1 MALPAH
7 TVQPASPKA
16 GARRDSR
23 ADSADVLAQRP
34 AAMWIQTV
42 FLFVLAV
49 VFLIPL
55 AWMLVTSVRP
65 DAEITRGVVSWVPHP
80 FTLENYNLILSD
92 AQNPIGR
99 WFFNSAL
106 VSVVATALTLV
117 VTSLAAYAL
126 SRLQFPGREA
136 IFIVLLTSMLIPPVL
151 LTIPLYN
158 EFANAIP
165 NYSLIDTYWPL
176 ILPYASS
183 VFGVFLLRQF
193 YLQIPK
199 ELDEAAMID
208 GAGKFR
214 RWYKVI
220 MPLSKSSMLTLG
232 ILTFMGVYNDY
243 LGPLLFTT
251 SATMRTVTVGIALVT
266 LGSYTSNYGPL
277 MAFSAIAALPVVVI
291 FLLLQRYFIGS
302 STSSGVKG

>member
-1 MALPAH
+1 MAQPAH
-7 TVQPASPKA
+7 TVQPAPPHA
-16 GARRDSR
+16 GTRGRSR
-23 ADSADVLAQRP
+23 ADTADVLAQRP
-34 AAMWIQTV
+34 AAMWIQTG

-55 AWMLVTSVRP
+55 AWMLVTSVRS
-65 DAEITRGVVSWVPHP
+65 DAEITRGVVSWIPRP
-80 FTLENYNLILSD
+80 FTLANYKQILSD

-117 VTSLAAYAL
+117 VASLAAYAL

-220 MPLSKSSMLTLG
+220 MPLSKSSLLTLG
-232 ILTFMGVYNDY
+232 ILTLMGVYNDY

-251 SATMRTVTVGIALVT
+251 SAEMRTVTVGIALVT

-277 MAFSAIAALPVVVI
+277 MAFSAIAAFPVVVI
-291 FLLLQRYFIGS
+291 FLVLQRYFIGS

>member
-1 MALPAH
+1 MASQAQL
-7 TVQPASPKA
+7 TQPA
-16 GARRDSR
+16 GARSRRASR
-23 ADSADVLAQRP
+23 ADTTDVLAQRP
-34 AAMWIQTV
+34 AAMWIQTAA
-42 FLFVLAV
+42 LFVLAV
-49 VFLIPL
+49 IFLIPL
-55 AWMLVTSVRP
+55 AWMLVTSVRS
-65 DAEITRGVVSWVPHP
+65 ANEITKGVITWIPRP
-80 FTLENYNLILSD
+80 FTLENYRLILSD

-99 WFFNSAL
+99 WFLNSAL
-106 VSVVATALTLV
+106 VSVAATALTLTV
-117 VTSLAAYAL
+117 ASLAAYAL

-136 IFIVLLTSMLIPPVL
+136 IFLVLLTSMLIPGVL

-158 EFANAIP
+158 EFANAVP

-193 YLQIPK
+193 YMQIPK

-220 MPLSKSSMLTLG
+220 VPLSKSSLLTLG

-251 SATMRTVTVGIALVT
+251 STEMRTITVGIAVVT
-266 LGSYTSNYGPL
+266 LGSYTANYGGL
-277 MAFSAIAALPVVVI
+277 MAFSAIAAFPVVVI

-302 STSSGVKG
+302 SVSSGVKG

>member
-16 GARRDSR
+16 GARRDSH

-34 AAMWIQTV
+34 AAMWIQTA

-80 FTLENYNLILSD
+80 FTLENYKLILSD

-251 SATMRTVTVGIALVT
+251 STTMRTVTVGIALVT

>member
-7 TVQPASPKA
+7 TVQPASPQA
-16 GARRDSR
+16 GARRNSR

-34 AAMWIQTV
+34 AALWIQTA

-80 FTLENYNLILSD
+80 FTLENYKLILSD

-220 MPLSKSSMLTLG
+220 MPLSKSSLLTLG